1 MEHSI
6 YIAQRGATWDRIA
19 FETYGD
25 AFLMDDIINAN
36 PSLSSILVFEG
47 GESVKVPVR
56 QSDPV
61 IRVQTPWTQGT
72 TVRIA
77 TWG

>member
-6 YIAQRGATWDRIA
+6 YIAQRGATWSSIA
-19 FETYGD
+19 HDTYGD

-36 PSLSSILVFEG
+36 PSLSSILVFDG
-47 GESVKVPVR
+47 GEKIKVPVR
-56 QSDPV
+56 QSEPV

-72 TVRIA
+72 TIRIA